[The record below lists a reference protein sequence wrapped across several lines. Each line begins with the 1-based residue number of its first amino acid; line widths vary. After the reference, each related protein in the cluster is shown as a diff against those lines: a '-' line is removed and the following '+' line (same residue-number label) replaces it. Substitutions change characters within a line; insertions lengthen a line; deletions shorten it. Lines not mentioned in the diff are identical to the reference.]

1 LNLQEGK
8 TIQPLNTFP
17 RNLPVF
23 NDSVD
28 RFWNHAQLVGA
39 GPDALMGEEPN
50 AGTPFKLFEAQQI
63 EGKGLHKYR
72 QGKLAVFMDE
82 IYRDWILPYF
92 QKEVVKE
99 QNFMEELSADEVQD
113 VVDKVV
119 IKKTNVFKK
128 SMILGMQEID
138 EDIIALYEDKVRQDT
153 AKQGS
158 KRFFEILKDEM
169 KDLPIA
175 VMTNIAGKQKNLAL
189 LTDKLV
195 NVLRQ
200 YLATPQLRQDPEMGK
215 LLNTILE
222 SSGLDPINITAVP
235 PPAAP
240 VAPGGGTEGLK
251 NLVGAK
257 EAQPNE

>member
-1 LNLQEGK
+1 
-8 TIQPLNTFP
+8 
-17 RNLPVF
+17 
-23 NDSVD
+23 
-28 RFWNHAQLVGA
+28 
-39 GPDALMGEEPN
+39 
-50 AGTPFKLFEAQQI
+50 
-63 EGKGLHKYR
+63 
-72 QGKLAVFMDE
+72 
-82 IYRDWILPYF
+82 
-92 QKEVVKE
+92 
-99 QNFMEELSADEVQD
+99 MEELSADEVQE

-128 SMILGMQEID
+128 QMILGMQPID
-138 EDIIALYEDKVRQDT
+138 DDLVALYEDKVRQDV

-169 KDLPIA
+169 KNLPIA

-222 SSGLDPINITAVP
+222 SSGLDPITITAAPAPAP
-235 PPAAP
+235 PP
-240 VAPGGGTEGLK
+240 APGGGT
-251 NLVGAK
+251 GALGELSK